1 MSTNYKIETNNV
13 RNVIVEWGQ
22 GKFVSVVEWAG
33 RDGYDFTFDNMNFS
47 LTKSQLFA
55 MLQSTSRL
63 SLEDAIQRE
72 PKP

>member
-47 LTKSQLFA
+47 LTKSQKHESYSNLRR
-55 MLQSTSRL
+55 LLLSTRL
-63 SLEDAIQRE
+63 
-72 PKP
+72 